1 MHFFS
6 LLPHS
11 TVPSTGEVCLV
22 TPDIKKGRKH
32 DHDPTIEQ
40 WEEVLRKVN
49 VTQVSW

>member
-40 WEEVLRKVN
+40 WEEVLRKAN